1 MKTLAIMLGS
11 VIASAAWA
19 AQPDGSVRTVKS
31 SSGQFVVRGPAIAQ
45 LSTNSAFGD
54 STLIELDP
62 NILAVSCE
70 RIKQALLRELSM
82 MDLWRGRV
90 YVEFNPMLTANQA
103 PVIFAK
109 PYLDG
114 WQYQVEMARSIQR
127 TKLVSGLVQV
137 LLLEIANRNAGLRSA
152 EIPLWLSEGVAQ
164 VLVHENEVDLV
175 VPHSERNFN
184 LVNLSWQV
192 RQAARRD
199 PLRET
204 RERLQTHAAF
214 SFTRLSDG
222 LPYSAPDETWKTFQ
236 ASTQLFVREL
246 ARLPGG
252 RARLVEMLYELP
264 HYLNWQTAFLNAF
277 RGLFP
282 RLLDVEKWWAVTL
295 THFTGQDPTQAW
307 AIPVALQK
315 LDEALHPPVLV
326 SGSRKDMPQ
335 RARMSIQRII
345 NEWDYLRQRIVLKG
359 VTTQLF
365 SVRLKSPPELVA
377 LVEENRATIENY
389 LAKRDQVG
397 MARSL
402 PGLPPLRADFLVA
415 DVVRRL
421 NELDAMRGAL
431 ASTNAPTA
439 VTNAPNSSPAGKA
452 AR

>member
-109 PYLDG
+109 PYLNG
-114 WQYQVEMARSIQR
+114 WQYQVELARSIQR

-252 RARLVEMLYELP
+252 RARLVAMLYELP
-264 HYLNWQTAFLNAF
+264 HYLNWQT
-277 RGLFP
+277 
-282 RLLDVEKWWAVTL
+282 
-295 THFTGQDPTQAW
+295 
-307 AIPVALQK
+307 
-315 LDEALHPPVLV
+315 
-326 SGSRKDMPQ
+326 
-335 RARMSIQRII
+335 
-345 NEWDYLRQRIVLKG
+345 
-359 VTTQLF
+359 
-365 SVRLKSPPELVA
+365 
-377 LVEENRATIENY
+377 
-389 LAKRDQVG
+389 
-397 MARSL
+397 
-402 PGLPPLRADFLVA
+402 
-415 DVVRRL
+415 
-421 NELDAMRGAL
+421 
-431 ASTNAPTA
+431 
-439 VTNAPNSSPAGKA
+439 
-452 AR
+452 